1 MRDEVPGVI
10 VPDSIMKRMAAAPD
24 RDAQRAEG
32 IAIAREALAAIRD
45 RVAGVPVHFATFNIA
60 DSFVCVG
67 VGLFA
72 LHIVLEEI
80 ANAKKEKEKKL
91 LALETEASLTEQ
103 ENAENVD

>member
-1 MRDEVPGVI
+1 MIDRTMLGYVI
-10 VPDSIMKRMAAAPD
+10 DFLDFILFNTS
-24 RDAQRAEG
+24 
-32 IAIAREALAAIRD
+32 
-45 RVAGVPVHFATFNIA
+45 AGVPVHFATFNIA

-80 ANAKKEKEKKL
+80 ANAKKEKEQKL